1 MRSNLTRKQLYNCI
15 LEDILSGRYRPNAV
29 LNKIPFCAKY
39 DVSKEEVDNV
49 FAALT
54 DDYLIAYDQKKGY
67 FIKKYL
73 ESEIKQLV
81 YLNYTITTIRFIKL
95 MHSLTPS
102 VIEKINSCLQELK
115 KLSHQKNDL
124 TKIMQVIDNVV
135 DNITQIVKTP
145 LLDNILKKAINL
157 WLYTRKVIAYNIQ
170 MYGKQLINFYIKVL
184 ELTLSQDEKSLREFL
199 LSFINIWE
207 TAFLEYYGKILK

>member
-1 MRSNLTRKQLYNCI
+1 M
-15 LEDILSGRYRPNAV
+15 SGRYRPNAV

-39 DVSKEEVDNV
+39 DVSKEEVNNV

-54 DDYLIAYDQKKGY
+54 DDYLISYDQNKGY

-73 ESEIKQLV
+73 EPEIKQLV

-115 KLSHQKNDL
+115 NLSYKKNDL

-135 DNITQIVKTP
+135 NNITQIVKTP
-145 LLDNILKKAINL
+145 LLDNILKKAFNL

-170 MYGKQLINFYIKVL
+170 MHGKQLINFYIKVL
-184 ELTLSQDEKSLREFL
+184 ELTLNQDEKTLRDFL